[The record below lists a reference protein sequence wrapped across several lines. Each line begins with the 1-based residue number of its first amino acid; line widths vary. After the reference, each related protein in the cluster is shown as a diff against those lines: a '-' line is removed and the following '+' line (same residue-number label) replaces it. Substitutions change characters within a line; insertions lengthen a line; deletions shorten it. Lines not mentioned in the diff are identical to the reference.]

1 MARTKAQTRGPIDG
15 TNGLDFGL
23 QSQGDMSPL
32 RRLQHPPL
40 MGRSVGMAPSS
51 PMGMALRK
59 QKMSRQSQSG
69 GQLQLQKSL
78 PGGTDGSPEQTLG
91 GNLGSGRASPKFRQS
106 LQLDDE

>member
-1 MARTKAQTRGPIDG
+1 MARSNAQSR
-15 TNGLDFGL
+15 GLDGETFGMGNEL
-23 QSQGDMSPL
+23 QSQGGMSPL

-40 MGRSVGMAPSS
+40 MARSGGLAPSS

-91 GNLGSGRASPKFRQS
+91 GNLRSGGRPHIRQS